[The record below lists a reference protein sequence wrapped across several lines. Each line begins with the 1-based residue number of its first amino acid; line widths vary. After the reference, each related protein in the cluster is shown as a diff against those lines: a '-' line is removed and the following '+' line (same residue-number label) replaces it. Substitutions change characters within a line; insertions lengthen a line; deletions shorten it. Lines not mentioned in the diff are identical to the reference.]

1 MHKTV
6 PTVIVVVLL
15 SKHKKS
21 YDKCLS
27 RIVRY
32 PVSLVKKN
40 SATRSGMS
48 QMNCRLRSQTE
59 PQFMEESIRQHAQNY
74 FMTFLSDYLFSLK
87 SSLIAMFTREVPSK
101 SYE

>member
-1 MHKTV
+1 
-6 PTVIVVVLL
+6 
-15 SKHKKS
+15 
-21 YDKCLS
+21 
-27 RIVRY
+27 
-32 PVSLVKKN
+32 
-40 SATRSGMS
+40 MS

>member
-1 MHKTV
+1 
-6 PTVIVVVLL
+6 
-15 SKHKKS
+15 
-21 YDKCLS
+21 
-27 RIVRY
+27 
-32 PVSLVKKN
+32 
-40 SATRSGMS
+40 
-48 QMNCRLRSQTE
+48 MNCRLRSQTE

>member
-27 RIVRY
+27 RIVPY
-32 PVSLVKKN
+32 PVLLVKKTVQHDRVWVRWIVGFVVKPN
-40 SATRSGMS
+40 R
-48 QMNCRLRSQTE
+48 NLWKN
-59 PQFMEESIRQHAQNY
+59 PQHAQNY